1 MVRRALLPLSLAL
14 AAATAASLTPAGR
27 AGAAD
32 MAGVVVR
39 DSNFSPNRLT
49 VHAGDTVI
57 FAKAQDSQ
65 LAHSVTSDTGA
76 FDAELSDKRYIGLRF
91 QQPGTYA
98 YHCRYHGAAGGSGM
112 AGPLPVGGAPPP
124 PPPPP
129 PPPRAPPPPPP
140 PGAAPTPP
148 QPPPPTPTKAAHPP
162 APPTHP

>member
-65 LAHSVTSDTGA
+65 LVHSVTSDTGA
-76 FDAELSDKRYIGLRF
+76 FDEELSDKRYVGLRF

-112 AGPLPVGGAPPP
+112 AGLALGDDAAPPP
-124 PPPPP
+124 PP
-129 PPPRAPPPPPP
+129 ATTA
-140 PGAAPTPP
+140 PGATTTTTAPGATTTTTK
-148 QPPPPTPTKAAHPP
+148 PPTTTTTKPPKPT
-162 APPTHP
+162 TTT